1 MIAELG
7 PILRSLSRRKSV
19 FALVV
24 AELASGFTVIS
35 CLMMACSYYLQLG
48 ALTSGHNESDL
59 VQVTVQRPAPALDP
73 AAARAAARAQ
83 VDSDMSRLRQL
94 PDVVAVAQVSV
105 TMLDQRWTFPTR
117 VAIDDSR
124 PRATADRSIREPVH
138 AWTVMASPEL
148 SSVVTLQTLE
158 GALPAAALA
167 PAGQEQ
173 VLITRCLR
181 DRLFKPGEPAVGR
194 RLLFDDAPASRVAA
208 VIEDVHVRMPF
219 MPSAHCAAFHFGV
232 LSDER
237 EAMYLVRTKPDRR
250 EQAAGAV
257 QALFGASSSSQWVT
271 VVPFDSSA
279 GVHAAFVRGLV
290 VILSIMGV
298 TVGLLALLGALAVS
312 SFLVAERTRQIGI
325 RRALGATR
333 RDVIRYFLVEN
344 ALATLLGTAVGLLMT
359 ACLYLAMRKVFLGIQ
374 LSPKLLLLTGAL
386 LWIDAT
392 LAAMIP
398 ARRAAQIP
406 PSVASRAAS
415 AA

>member
-35 CLMMACSYYLQLG
+35 CLMMACTYYLQLG
-48 ALTSGHNESDL
+48 AVTSGHNENDL
-59 VQVTVQRPAPALDP
+59 VQVTVQRPAPATDP

-105 TMLDQRWTFPTR
+105 TMLDQRWTFPAR
-117 VAIDDSR
+117 VAVDDSR
-124 PRATADRSIREPVH
+124 PRDPRSPVH

-167 PAGQEQ
+167 PAGQER

-359 ACLYLAMRKVFLGIQ
+359 ACLYLAMRKVFPGIQ

>member
-1 MIAELG
+1 
-7 PILRSLSRRKSV
+7 
-19 FALVV
+19 
-24 AELASGFTVIS
+24 
-35 CLMMACSYYLQLG
+35 
-48 ALTSGHNESDL
+48 
-59 VQVTVQRPAPALDP
+59 
-73 AAARAAARAQ
+73 
-83 VDSDMSRLRQL
+83 
-94 PDVVAVAQVSV
+94 
-105 TMLDQRWTFPTR
+105 
-117 VAIDDSR
+117 
-124 PRATADRSIREPVH
+124 VH

-148 SSVVTLQTLE
+148 SSVVTLQALE

-167 PAGQEQ
+167 PTGHEQ

-181 DRLFKPGEPAVGR
+181 DRLFKPGERAVGR
-194 RLLFDDAPASRVAA
+194 RLLFDDAPPSRVAA

-219 MPSAHCAAFHFGV
+219 MPNAHCAAFHFGV
-232 LSDER
+232 LADER
-237 EAMYLVRTKPDRR
+237 EAMFLVRTKPDRR
-250 EQAAGAV
+250 AETAQAV
-257 QALFGASSSSQWVT
+257 QAMFGASSSSQRVS
-271 VVPFDSSA
+271 VVPFDSST

-344 ALATLLGTAVGLLMT
+344 ALASLLGTAVGLLMT

>member
-1 MIAELG
+1 MIAEIG

-35 CLMMACSYYLQLG
+35 CLMMACGFYLQLG
-48 ALTSGHNESDL
+48 AQNSGHNESDL
-59 VQVTVQRPAPALDP
+59 VQVTVQRPAPSADP
-73 AAARAAARAQ
+73 AAARIAGSAQ
-83 VDSDMSRLRQL
+83 VNDDMTRMRQL
-94 PDVVAVAQVSV
+94 PGVTAVAQISL
-105 TMLDQRWTFPTR
+105 TMLDQRWSFP
-117 VAIDDSR
+117 SR
-124 PRATADRSIREPVH
+124 GAVDGGQPLDPRDPVI
-138 AWTVMASPEL
+138 AWTVMASPDL
-148 SSVVTLQTLE
+148 PAVIDLRALE
-158 GALPAAALA
+158 GVVPPAPV
-167 PAGQEQ
+167 PANGEEQ

-181 DRLFKPGEPAVGR
+181 DQLFKPGEPTVGR
-194 RLLFDDAPASRVAA
+194 RLLFDDAPPSRVAA
-208 VIEDVHVRMPF
+208 VLEDVHVRMPF
-219 MPSAHCAAFHFGV
+219 MRQGNCAAFHFG
-232 LSDER
+232 LLPDER
-237 EAMYLVRTKPDRR
+237 EAMYLVRTQPGRR
-250 EQAAGAV
+250 AELVAAV
-257 QALFGASSSSQWVT
+257 QALFGPPSARQVVT
-271 VVPFDSSA
+271 AVPFDSTA
-279 GVHAAFVRGLV
+279 GVHASFVRGLV

-344 ALATLLGTAVGLLMT
+344 ALATLLGTLVGLVMT

-374 LSPKLLLLTGAL
+374 LSPKLLLLTGGL

-398 ARRAAQIP
+398 ARRAAEIP

>member
-48 ALTSGHNESDL
+48 AQTSGHNERDL
-59 VQVTVQRPAPALDP
+59 VQVTVQRPAPSTDP
-73 AAARAAARAQ
+73 AAARTAAHTQ
-83 VDSDMSRLRQL
+83 VEGDMSRLRRL
-94 PDVVAVAQVSV
+94 PDVVAVAQISV
-105 TMLDQRWTFPTR
+105 TMLDQRWTFPSR

-124 PRATADRSIREPVH
+124 PRVTADGIGSSVH

-148 SSVVTLQTLE
+148 SSVVTLRTLE

-194 RLLFDDAPASRVAA
+194 RLLFDDAPPSWVAA

-232 LSDER
+232 LPDER

-257 QALFGASSSSQWVT
+257 QALFGASTSSQRVS
-271 VVPFDSSA
+271 VVPFDSA
-279 GVHAAFVRGLV
+279 TGVHAAFVRGLV

-298 TVGLLALLGALAVS
+298 TVGVLALLGALAVS

-344 ALATLLGTAVGLLMT
+344 ALATMLGTAVGLLMT

>member
-35 CLMMACSYYLQLG
+35 CLMMACTYYLQLG
-48 ALTSGHNESDL
+48 AVTSGHNENDL
-59 VQVTVQRPAPALDP
+59 VQVTVQRPAPATDP

-105 TMLDQRWTFPTR
+105 TMLDQRWTFPAR
-117 VAIDDSR
+117 VAVDDSR
-124 PRATADRSIREPVH
+124 PRYPRSPVH

>member
-1 MIAELG
+1 
-7 PILRSLSRRKSV
+7 
-19 FALVV
+19 
-24 AELASGFTVIS
+24 
-35 CLMMACSYYLQLG
+35 
-48 ALTSGHNESDL
+48 
-59 VQVTVQRPAPALDP
+59 
-73 AAARAAARAQ
+73 
-83 VDSDMSRLRQL
+83 
-94 PDVVAVAQVSV
+94 
-105 TMLDQRWTFPTR
+105 
-117 VAIDDSR
+117 
-124 PRATADRSIREPVH
+124 
-138 AWTVMASPEL
+138 
-148 SSVVTLQTLE
+148 
-158 GALPAAALA
+158 
-167 PAGQEQ
+167 
-173 VLITRCLR
+173 
-181 DRLFKPGEPAVGR
+181 
-194 RLLFDDAPASRVAA
+194 
-208 VIEDVHVRMPF
+208 MPF
-219 MPSAHCAAFHFGV
+219 MPKGQCAAFHFGR
-232 LSDER
+232 LPDER
-237 EAMYLVRTKPDRR
+237 EATYLVRSRPDRR
-250 EQAAGAV
+250 AEAVRAV
-257 QALFGASSSSQWVT
+257 QALFGASTSSQWVS
-271 VVPFDSSA
+271 VVPFDSST